1 MAREKKTTIKAPC
14 ELIIAI
20 CDKELGDDLE
30 RYINS
35 QGITSGI
42 LMNGKGPAESMVA
55 DLFGFGMNNKDILMC
70 IVPIDR
76 TDKIV
81 AGINAITGIED
92 DKYGLTMVL
101 PMSGADSNLLD
112 LVGVLL

>member
-1 MAREKKTTIKAPC
+1 MAREKKTTIKAPV

-20 CDKELGDDLE
+20 CDKGIGDDLE

-42 LMNGKGPAESMVA
+42 LMNGKGTAESMVA

-70 IVPIDR
+70 VVPIDK
-76 TDKIV
+76 TDIIV
-81 AGINAITGIED
+81 AGINAITGIEA